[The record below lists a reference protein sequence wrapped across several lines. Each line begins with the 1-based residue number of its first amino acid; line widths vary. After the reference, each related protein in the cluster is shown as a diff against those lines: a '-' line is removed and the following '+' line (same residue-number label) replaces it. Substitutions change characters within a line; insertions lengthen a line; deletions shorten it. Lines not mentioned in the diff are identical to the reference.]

1 MTAIGARSLID
12 IVQGYLLV
20 SPPPITIEITTRL
33 YTLLVPILALD
44 PSYNRLSLN
53 INANSTTT
61 TAEQE
66 VAELLTPL

>member
-1 MTAIGARSLID
+1 MTARGARSLID

-66 VAELLTPL
+66 AAELPTPL